1 MAFPRGVYRTD
12 VAAISACVMMMAA
25 IFCGCGGGSSTSPAP
40 QLASVAVTLS
50 PSTATVQ
57 ASQAMS
63 FMATV
68 SNDPKNNG
76 TLWTLSG
83 AGCTGAACGTLSGT
97 TAASGTAVM
106 YTAPAAVPNPPM
118 VTLTA
123 TAVDDTTKSAKA
135 TITLTT
141 TGGSSAISVVVA
153 PTMASVAVGGTQTF
167 AATLQ
172 NDTQNKGV
180 NWTLSGTSCTGGACG
195 TISPTSSTS
204 GVSATY
210 AAPSA
215 IPNGTITLTATSAA
229 DPSKSAAAVITMTP
243 PPPSVSVTPGT
254 ANLATGG
261 VTQTFTA
268 NVTNDAQ
275 SLGVAW
281 SLSGTNCSGAGCG
294 SISPTTSA
302 SGAAVTYTSAA
313 RATAAGTVT
322 VTATSVAE
330 ASAVGTAAVTLAAPQ
345 APTASAT
352 QPFPTPVAVGN
363 GYGIPA
369 IATDASGNIDE
380 AWINPDGVHFTR
392 STDGGVTFSAAIL
405 IPSDLSQNSM
415 DNLLRMVVDA
425 LGNINLMWYRVLDS
439 TDTTVGYYLSRS
451 TDNGATFTPPAEFTQ
466 GPQPFSGSNVP
477 TIVGRPDGKLIMTWI
492 DASSNVLAE
501 VTGDGIVFSLPTTIA
516 PAVPGAA
523 GEKAVVGPAGH
534 VYVFWTTAPASPNC
548 SISFS
553 VSNDGLSYSA
563 ATTISGGAGV
573 CNSQPAVSVDSAG
586 DVSVTWVAD
595 ATSLFFTRSVDGG
608 ATFATPINIAT
619 PANPSADEVIAGPDG
634 GIYVLWMSANG
645 VMFANSQD
653 SGSSFILNPTPLGIP
668 NLGGPPSFSVDTCGN
683 VTVIGASA
691 AIDTTYQRSND
702 GGVTFAAPVELSLS
716 HTDFEQQLAA
726 DKFGNVNF
734 TWAVDGPPQID
745 FARLPTVCSVQ

>member
-1 MAFPRGVYRTD
+1 MAFPRGVDRTD
-12 VAAISACVMMMAA
+12 VAAISACVMMVAA

-40 QLASVAVTLS
+40 QPASVAVTLS

-57 ASQAMS
+57 ASQVMS

-68 SNDPKNNG
+68 SNDPKNKG

-123 TAVDDTTKSAKA
+123 TSVDDTTKSAKA
-135 TITLTT
+135 TIAL
-141 TGGSSAISVVVA
+141 
-153 PTMASVAVGGTQTF
+153 
-167 AATLQ
+167 
-172 NDTQNKGV
+172 
-180 NWTLSGTSCTGGACG
+180 
-195 TISPTSSTS
+195 
-204 GVSATY
+204 
-210 AAPSA
+210 
-215 IPNGTITLTATSAA
+215 
-229 DPSKSAAAVITMTP
+229 TP
-243 PPPSVSVTPGT
+243 PPPLPPTVSVTPGT

-363 GYGIPA
+363 GYGIPV

-563 ATTISGGAGV
+563 AKTISGGAGV
-573 CNSQPAVSVDSAG
+573 CNSQPAASVDSAG
-586 DVSVTWVAD
+586 DLSVTWVAD

-608 ATFATPINIAT
+608 ATFAAPISIAT
-619 PANPSADEVIAGPDG
+619 PANPTADEVIVGPDG
-634 GIYVLWMSANG
+634 GIYALWTSANG

-653 SGSSFILNPTPLGIP
+653 AGSSFILNPTPLGIP
-668 NLGGPPSFSVDTCGN
+668 ILGGPPSFSVDTCGN

-702 GGVTFAAPVELSLS
+702 GGVTFAAPVELSQS

-745 FARLPTVCSVQ
+745 FARLPSVCSVQ